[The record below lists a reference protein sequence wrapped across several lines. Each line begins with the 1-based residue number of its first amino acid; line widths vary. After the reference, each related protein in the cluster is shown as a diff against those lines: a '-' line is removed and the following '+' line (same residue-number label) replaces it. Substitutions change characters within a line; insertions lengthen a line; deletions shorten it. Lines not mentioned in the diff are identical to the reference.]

1 MLTHLGADFA
11 MLVQFGM
18 ALTFGG
24 TRARES
30 DAGGE
35 LRFQKLPVADF
46 VGAGQNA
53 AGRCADRGAIVV
65 ETDTG
70 YQSVNMLLGETGVGA
85 RRAGLYAPITGIDA
99 TAQGIGVA
107 RLFRVRAE
115 HRSDSDGGHG
125 GFPSIRACPTTRA
138 GILGSCQDK
147 VPDRQGFR
155 KGFHG
160 PRSARLREFMR
171 CH

>member
-1 MLTHLGADFA
+1 MLTHLGADLA

-18 ALTFGG
+18 ALTFGRTG
-24 TRARES
+24 AGES
-30 DAGGE
+30 DTGGE
-35 LRFQKLPVADF
+35 LRFQKLPVPDF

-53 AGRCADRGAIVV
+53 SGRCADRGTIVV

-85 RRAGLYAPITGIDA
+85 RRAGLYAPVTGVDA

-107 RLFRVRAE
+107 RLFRMRAE

-125 GFPSIRACPTTRA
+125 DFPSIRACPTTRA
-138 GILGSCQDK
+138 RILGSAQDK
-147 VPDRQGFR
+147 VPYTPGFR
-155 KGFHG
+155 KRFRA
-160 PRSARLREFMR
+160 RSARLREFKR